1 MPKYYGY
8 YVIKFNRPIGRVYHD
23 DGRISENVVYA
34 EIGRNSD
41 GTIKYAY
48 PIVEPKINYK

>member
-1 MPKYYGY
+1 M
-8 YVIKFNRPIGRVYHD
+8 VIKFNCLIGRVYHG
-23 DGRISENVVYA
+23 DGRITENVVYA